1 VSILSKVRFRLIE
14 LEDSLGSL
22 DHAKDGLR
30 DNQKMLRLAVVSAI
44 VCGLGS
50 LQAADLAGKRW
61 IDCDANELLHTVPDL
76 AGTKFDT
83 SQASLDSLLQTTGE
97 ELKGMLAKFV
107 DISATEQIH
116 EMRLEADMEESSR
129 RETFRYVI
137 EPGPDSAPE
146 RFAEQ
151 RLDPATM
158 APAQPPNGD
167 FLVLGHFYKLLAY
180 LLPQY
185 RKEVSY
191 RYVGSY
197 NGAGTDLVVVAFAQN
212 RDSNQLRS
220 HIGVGEGRAA
230 LLQGIVW
237 IDAATHRIVRLR
249 ADVMGQVEGS
259 PLQSVSTDIAL
270 VPVNFAELGE
280 GYWLPAAVTVHARY
294 AGGDLHSVHRYSDY
308 RLYGIDDDTDPEQ
321 KEKHTGVSQAAAVA
335 EDAWELLDRGESLTR
350 ESKPADA
357 VTTLR
362 EALRLNPELPTARY
376 RVAAALR
383 AANDAAGAEA
393 ELRETLKMTPNSGPS
408 HNFLGILLFQR
419 GEVPGAVAELRTAV
433 QLQPADATVHFNLAQ
448 ALEKTGERKA
458 ALEEYR
464 SACTLAPDN
473 AGFKSRYEQ
482 LEHAAN
488 TPPPAVIPSEATIKV
503 EVRQVLVPVV
513 VTDKQGHHAT
523 GLKQADFQVFEDG
536 VEQKISG
543 FSVENAGV
551 ASPAPVAPVV
561 SESPAAA
568 PAAAAVAAP
577 PPIRRTYLICI
588 DALHTEFANLVH
600 IRESLVKL
608 FRTEQAGDAR
618 YVVISVGANTL
629 VVQDATSDP
638 TTVLKAIDSK
648 DFQKLFLSSRRSSA
662 EADLQFFRRALDQ
675 ARASCDA
682 GQPECE
688 PMKRNVRS
696 QAMQMAEQDR
706 FYTAT
711 FLGQFRSLIDHLR
724 RDPGR
729 RTMILFSD
737 GFQLVPGRLAFEL
750 LAAYFPDLPGISLR
764 TVDRMTDL
772 EPLLRLAAN
781 SNIPIYTID
790 ARGLYTDSYFDASNG
805 GGTARLGPAVMGA
818 MNHEATEAGATLSE
832 IAAATGGTAFQ
843 NSNNI
848 FGGLQRAFA
857 DGREY
862 YMLAYVSSN
871 PTADGKFRGISVK
884 VRDSKLVVSAKR
896 GYWATGPSN

>member
-1 VSILSKVRFRLIE
+1 
-14 LEDSLGSL
+14 
-22 DHAKDGLR
+22 
-30 DNQKMLRLAVVSAI
+30 MLRLAVVSALA
-44 VCGLGS
+44 CGLGS
-50 LQAADLAGKRW
+50 IHAAEPAAKRL
-61 IDCDANELLHTVPDL
+61 IDCDANELLRAVPDL
-76 AGTKFDT
+76 AGTRFDAN
-83 SQASLDSLLQTTGE
+83 QAGLDSLLQVTGE
-97 ELKGMLAKFV
+97 KLKGMLAKFV
-107 DISATEQIH
+107 DVSPIERIH
-116 EMRLEADMEESSR
+116 EMRFEADMEESSR

-146 RFAEQ
+146 RFGEQ

-167 FLVLGHFYKLLAY
+167 FLVLSHFYKLLAY
-180 LLPQY
+180 MLPQY

-197 NGAGTDLVVVAFAQN
+197 NAAGTDLAVVAFAQN
-212 RDSNQLRS
+212 RDSTQLRS
-220 HIGVGEGRAA
+220 HIGTGEGRAA

-237 IDAATHRIVRLR
+237 IDAATHHMVRLR
-249 ADVMGQVEGS
+249 ADVMGQVEGT
-259 PLQSVSTDIAL
+259 PLQSVSTNIAL
-270 VPVNFAELGE
+270 APVNFAELGE
-280 GYWLPAAVTVHARY
+280 VYWLPAAVTVHARY

-321 KEKHTGVSQAAAVA
+321 KDKHTGVSQAAAVA
-335 EDAWELLDRGESLTR
+335 EDAWELLDRGESLAR
-350 ESKPADA
+350 GNKPADT

-362 EALRLNPELPTARY
+362 EALRLNPKLPTARY
-376 RVAAALR
+376 HLAAALR
-383 AANDAAGAEA
+383 ATNDAAGAEA
-393 ELRETLKMTPNSGPS
+393 ELRETLEVTPNSGPV

-433 QLQPADATVHFNLAQ
+433 QLQPADATVHFNLAE

-482 LEHAAN
+482 LEHAASI
-488 TPPPAVIPSEATIKV
+488 PPPAAIPSEATIKV

-561 SESPAAA
+561 SESPGAA
-568 PAAAAVAAP
+568 PAPIVAVAAP

-618 YVVISVGANTL
+618 YAVISVGISTQ

-648 DFQKLFLSSRRSSA
+648 DFQKLFLSSRKSSGD
-662 EADLQFFRRALDQ
+662 ADLRFFRRALDQ
-675 ARASCDA
+675 ARAACDA

-724 RDPGR
+724 RDQGR

-805 GGTARLGPAVMGA
+805 GGTSRLAPAVMGA

-832 IAAATGGTAFQ
+832 IATATGGTAFQ

-862 YMLAYVSSN
+862 YMLAYVSTN

-896 GYWATGPSN
+896 GYWATGAAN